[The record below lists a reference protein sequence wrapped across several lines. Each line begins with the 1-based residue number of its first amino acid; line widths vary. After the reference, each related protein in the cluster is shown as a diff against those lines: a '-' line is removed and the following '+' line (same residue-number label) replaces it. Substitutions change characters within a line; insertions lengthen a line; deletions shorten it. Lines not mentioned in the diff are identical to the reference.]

1 MEYIDLANM
10 YISNWFKTEFYTYYY
25 LFKIDKLK
33 SDVILRKRQITI
45 SNLGEKC
52 MRRNLNEV
60 IRLNDEQKKQLGS
73 EIKAFYLDVRG
84 EEIGMIEE
92 QQLIDLFCEHLAPIV
107 YNKALDD
114 SMRWLKEQFGNLETD
129 YYLLYKD
136 V

>member
-1 MEYIDLANM
+1 
-10 YISNWFKTEFYTYYY
+10 
-25 LFKIDKLK
+25 
-33 SDVILRKRQITI
+33 
-45 SNLGEKC
+45 

-60 IRLNDEQKKQLGS
+60 IRLNDAQKKQLIN
-73 EIKAFYLDVRG
+73 EIKAFYLEVRG

-136 V
+136 VR